1 MSVPPEEVL
10 QNVDPRA
17 KSEYLAWRAATDLRT
32 PYRVA
37 PEFLAGTQPDVSWD
51 VDVTPLIVFINA
63 RSGGRVGPEL
73 ANVLSRSLGRSQ
85 VFDLGQCRPDKVL
98 AQIWQNL
105 DDQERQGNPRA
116 ALVRSRLRILAC
128 GGDGTVAWIMKVV
141 KQLNLQP
148 EPALAIMPLGT
159 GNDLSRS
166 FSWGPEFTWNWIKG
180 PASIYSTLKR
190 VRVAAPSGL

>member
-32 PYRVA
+32 PYRWAGRLQLYASSCCMLQQLATAAAVAAEPPLRQPVWAPGDTLSYVSHSCFTDSLASITCRVA
-37 PEFLAGTQPDVSWD
+37 PEFLAGTKPEASWD

-85 VFDLGQCRPDKVL
+85 VTTSIVSSLLMWHCH
-98 AQIWQNL
+98 
-105 DDQERQGNPRA
+105 
-116 ALVRSRLRILAC
+116 
-128 GGDGTVAWIMKVV
+128 
-141 KQLNLQP
+141 LNCHSS
-148 EPALAIMPLGT
+148 M
-159 GNDLSRS
+159 
-166 FSWGPEFTWNWIKG
+166 
-180 PASIYSTLKR
+180 
-190 VRVAAPSGL
+190 